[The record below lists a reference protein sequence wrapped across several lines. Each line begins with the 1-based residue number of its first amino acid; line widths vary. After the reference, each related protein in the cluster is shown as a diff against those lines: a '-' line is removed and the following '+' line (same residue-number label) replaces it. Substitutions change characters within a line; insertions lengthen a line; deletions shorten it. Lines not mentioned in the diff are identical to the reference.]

1 LAALAIGLSVAA
13 IAFTAVALAGVGP
26 GTAMQAHGV
35 ANLAVAGLFL
45 AWIAAALRTD
55 LDPRVGTAVLALVL
69 AASVAFLLLSGV
81 EYFGHDR
88 QFALP
93 IARTLER
100 LTQIR

>member
-1 LAALAIGLSVAA
+1 V
-13 IAFTAVALAGVGP
+13 V
-26 GTAMQAHGV
+26 
-35 ANLAVAGLFL
+35 
-45 AWIAAALRTD
+45 
-55 LDPRVGTAVLALVL
+55 ALVL